1 MIELEERIYR
11 PVTAATKGEE
21 DSRVKQSLV
30 VVADSDG
37 NRRKLKNQ
45 STLRKIRDLNNIV
58 VYIGLVLITGSGLMQ
73 TILARGDFSHV
84 EATLHTFERT
94 LSHLQI
100 TSLTAN
106 LNGEGGQAMVLSS
119 NTTRNHMYCRNKCP
133 SIRELNT
140 HPEKFE
146 EFKFATCEEA
156 MLNSD
161 ITIYIFSKSLLEII
175 VPVEGNPDCS
185 GGQPWKIKFLK
196 IKLDKPV
203 ADRKTS
209 LAT

>member
-11 PVTAATKGEE
+11 PVTAKEE
-21 DSRVKQSLV
+21 KNRTTQPLV
-30 VVADSDG
+30 VSDG
-37 NRRKLKNQ
+37 KPIEPKLKNK

-58 VYIGLVLITGSGLMQ
+58 VYIGLLLITGSGLVQ

-84 EATLHTFERT
+84 EATLQTFART

-106 LNGEGGQAMVLSS
+106 LNSEGGQAMVLSS
-119 NTTRNHMYCRNKCP
+119 NTTRNHMYCRTKCP
-133 SIRELNT
+133 SISELNK

-146 EFKFATCEEA
+146 EFKYMTCEEA

-161 ITIYIFSKSLLEII
+161 ISIYIFSKSLLKTI
-175 VPVEGNPDCS
+175 VPVYGNPDCS
-185 GGQPWKIKFLK
+185 GGQLWKIKFLK
-196 IKLDKPV
+196 IKPVV